1 MSAAIWTAL
10 LLLSAFVQ
18 YGAASEVVRGV
29 NLGGWLLTEP
39 WYALLRYLVSVV
51 ADL

>member
-29 NLGGWLLTEP
+29 NLGGWLVTEP
-39 WYALLRYLVSVV
+39 WYALPCFLVKMV
-51 ADL
+51 LG